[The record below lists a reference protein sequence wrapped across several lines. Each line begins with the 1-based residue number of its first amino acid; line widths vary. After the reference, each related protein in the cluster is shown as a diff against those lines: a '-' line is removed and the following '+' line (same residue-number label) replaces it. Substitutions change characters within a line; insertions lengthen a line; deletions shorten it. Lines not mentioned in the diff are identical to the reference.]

1 MAISPGVSSS
11 VFSAQAF
18 APNAALTYHEVR
30 LPAAKF
36 PAFFAFAM
44 PSPRLA
50 LVLLLA
56 VALAAGSSAGGA
68 EPSAED
74 TQFFEAKIRPILVE
88 NCHRCHGEKKQQ
100 GKLRLDSLATLLAG
114 GESGPAITPGNPE
127 ESLLIEAINYAS
139 LEMPPDGRL
148 KPEQVAL
155 LTEWVKRGA
164 PWPGSGDVALQPRKT
179 ALVVTDEDR
188 QHWSFQPV
196 KQPPQP
202 SIRNPQSAIRN
213 PTDLFILAR
222 LAEKQL
228 APSPEATNREL
239 IRRASFDLAG
249 LPPTV
254 DEIDAFTADE
264 RPDAYERTID
274 RLLASPQHGERWG
287 RHWLDIVRFAQTN
300 GLERDDEKPFA
311 WRYRD
316 YVIGALNA
324 DKPYDQFVIEQL
336 AGDEVSPLTDDSLS
350 ATGFYR
356 LGVWDD
362 EPDDGK
368 QAKADEFDDIV
379 ATTGSAFL
387 GITLGC
393 ARCHDH
399 KFDPISQEDY
409 YSITAFFSNIHLY
422 GKVSDIVGGGQ
433 PVDKEGVFRQ
443 LPSGR
448 GETLCVRERAT
459 PPQAINILVRGNA
472 HTPGK
477 PVQPRFVEVLCP
489 TKDATNPELPKYRLA
504 IFDFANSSRGRRTAL
519 ARWIA
524 SEENPLTARVIV
536 NRLWHY
542 HFGRG
547 IVASPSDFGHT
558 GMAPTHPELLDYLA
572 SELTGGDWQLKR
584 IHRMIVTSATY
595 RQTSRIADFG
605 FRIADS
611 GAGNPQLIDPANTLL
626 WRQNMRRLEAESLR
640 DNILAAS
647 GELNLQMGGR
657 GIFPTLPPEVLEK
670 QSRPGSGWDNKAPAA
685 QQARRSVYIFV
696 KRTLGVPLLES
707 FDVASPDTPTAGRNV
722 TTVAPQALIL
732 LNSDFMNQQAAALA
746 RRVSKA
752 SGADP
757 QQQIAAAYRFALGR
771 EPTDR
776 ELGLALAFLERE
788 TARWS
793 KPDMRA
799 VTEPTESADVQL
811 LGWKHFGGKWQ
822 KRDDGGCQVE
832 AHSGAKIVRDG
843 LELSDGTV
851 EAQVMLM
858 DGSGDAGLIVR
869 VREPSLGTDAL
880 TAYYINLRKDALR
893 LGKHENNYR
902 DLKSV
907 RLAVEEDKWHDLK
920 VELAGGRI
928 RVFLGGA
935 KEPQIDYTEPDPL
948 KAGSIGF
955 RTYQI
960 DSAVRQIRVTRDG
973 KSEDVP
979 MEYVQPASTASS
991 TAEGRA
997 LAELCKLILNLNEFV
1012 YVD

>member
-1 MAISPGVSSS
+1 MM
-11 VFSAQAF
+11 
-18 APNAALTYHEVR
+18 R
-30 LPAAKF
+30 PA
-36 PAFFAFAM
+36 
-44 PSPRLA
+44 
-50 LVLLLA
+50 VLLRA
-56 VALAAGSSAGGA
+56 VIVGLLGAAGGLAQPVGRVTAQGA
-68 EPSAED
+68 EPSAAD
-74 TQFFEAKIRPILVE
+74 AQFFEGKVRPILVE
-88 NCHRCHGEKKQQ
+88 NCHRCHGKEKQN
-100 GKLRLDSLATLLAG
+100 GKLRLDSLATMLAG
-114 GESGPAITPGNPE
+114 GESGPAITPGKPE

-139 LEMPPDGRL
+139 LEMPPGARL

-164 PWPGSGDVALQPRKT
+164 PWPGSGDIALAPRKT

-196 KQPPQP
+196 RRPPLP
-202 SIRNPQSAIRN
+202 LGEGWREGASIRNPQSAIRN
-213 PTDLFILAR
+213 PLDLFIFAKLT
-222 LAEKQL
+222 EKQL
-228 APSPEATNREL
+228 TPSPDATKREL
-239 IRRASFDLAG
+239 LRRASFDLTG
-249 LPPTV
+249 LPPSA
-254 DEIDAFTADE
+254 DEIDVFAADE
-264 RPDAYERTID
+264 RPDAYERQID
-274 RLLASPQHGERWG
+274 RLLASPQHGERWA

-300 GLERDDEKPFA
+300 GLERDDEKPLA

-316 YVIGALNA
+316 YIIGAFNA
-324 DKPYDQFVIEQL
+324 DKPYDQFVIEQI
-336 AGDEVSPLTDDSLS
+336 AGDEVLPLTDDSLS

-443 LPSGR
+443 LPSGK

-459 PPQAINILVRGNA
+459 PPQPINILVRGNA

-477 PVQPRFVEVLCP
+477 AVHPRFVEVLCP

-504 IFDFANSSRGRRTAL
+504 IFDFANSSRGRRMAM

-558 GMAPTHPELLDYLA
+558 GIAPTHPELLDYLA
-572 SELTGGDWQLKR
+572 SELVGGDWQLKR
-584 IHRMIVTSATY
+584 MHRLMMTTATY
-595 RQTSRIADFG
+595 RQSSRVHDEQAVLVDP
-605 FRIADS
+605 
-611 GAGNPQLIDPANTLL
+611 GNTIL
-626 WRQNMRRLEAESLR
+626 WRQNLKRLEAESLR

-647 GELNLQMGGR
+647 GELNLAMGGR
-657 GIFPTLPPEVLEK
+657 GIFPTLPMEVLEK
-670 QSRPGSGWDNKAPAA
+670 QSRPGSGWDNKAPVAE
-685 QQARRSVYIFV
+685 QARRSVYIFV

-707 FDVASPDTPTAGRNV
+707 FDVASPDSPAASRNV

-732 LNSDFMNQQAAALA
+732 LNSDFMNQQAASLA
-746 RRVSKA
+746 SRVA
-752 SGADP
+752 RTAAQP
-757 QQQIAAAYRFALGR
+757 QQQIAAAYRLALGR

-776 ELGLALAFLERE
+776 ERGLALAFLERE

-793 KPDMRA
+793 KPDVLA
-799 VTEPTESADVQL
+799 ATEPLASDDVQL
-811 LGWKHFGGKWQ
+811 LGWKHFGGRWS
-822 KRDDGGCQVE
+822 KRDDGSCQVE
-832 AHSGAKIVRDG
+832 AHPGAKIVRDG
-843 LELSDGTV
+843 LELADGTV

-858 DGSGDAGLIVR
+858 EGGGDAGLILR
-869 VREPSLGTDAL
+869 VSEPSLGTDAL
-880 TAYYINLRKDALR
+880 AAYYINLRKDALR

-902 DLKSV
+902 DLKSI
-907 RLAVEEDKWHDLK
+907 RLNVEPDKWHDLK

-928 RVFLGGA
+928 RVWLAGA
-935 KEPQIDYTEPDPL
+935 KQPQIDYTDAEPL
-948 KAGSIGF
+948 KAGNIGF

-960 DSAVRQIRVTRDG
+960 QTAVRQIRLTREG
-973 KSEDVP
+973 KTEDVP
-979 MEYVQPASTASS
+979 MEYVQPAGAAVTSAHD
-991 TAEGRA
+991 RA